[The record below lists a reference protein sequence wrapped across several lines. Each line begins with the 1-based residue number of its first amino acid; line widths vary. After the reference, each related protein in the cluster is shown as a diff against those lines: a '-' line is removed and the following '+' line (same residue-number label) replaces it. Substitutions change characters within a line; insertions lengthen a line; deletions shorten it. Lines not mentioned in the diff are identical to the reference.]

1 MLRKASASLSDLNGT
16 KRVGIV
22 EAAEG
27 ARFVDDRLLLASL
40 FVSSLLHSSSPLCL
54 TLRCTVLA
62 PGQGTF
68 RDLLA
73 RVGEEFFRGVPVG
86 GDSCAL

>member
-1 MLRKASASLSDLNGT
+1 MLRKASGWLSDLNGT

-27 ARFVDDRLLLASL
+27 AGSL
-40 FVSSLLHSSSPLCL
+40 TIVSSLPHSSSPLCL
-54 TLRCTVLA
+54 KLRCTVLA

-73 RVGEEFFRGVPVG
+73 RVGEEFFRGVPG
-86 GDSCAL
+86 RGDSCAF